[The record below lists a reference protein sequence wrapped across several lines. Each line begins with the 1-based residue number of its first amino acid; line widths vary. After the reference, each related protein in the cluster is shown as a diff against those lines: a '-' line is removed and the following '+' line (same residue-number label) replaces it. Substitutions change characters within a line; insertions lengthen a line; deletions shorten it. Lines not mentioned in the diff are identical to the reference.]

1 MLVQEY
7 KRTYY
12 PILQLTDTAKQAI
25 VLMEDYFVEH
35 WPVCTNGTFVGIL
48 NRDALASVSDNTLL
62 SELIDEFI
70 PVAVLNTDFIFTAV
84 KLASLNHL
92 TLVPVVTPEN
102 ILDGIVTANDLLRAT
117 AHYIGIELP
126 GGTIVLQMERKEY
139 SFGEINRLVE
149 TNDAFITQ
157 LNSSINSNNGL
168 LDVIIKINK
177 TEISDVVATF
187 QRYEYNVLYYLG
199 DEWYT
204 NELKDNYNNLMN
216 YLNV

>member
-12 PILQLTDTAKQAI
+12 PILQLTDTAKQA
-25 VLMEDYFVEH
+25 VGLMTDYFVEH
-35 WPVCTNGTFVGIL
+35 WPVCSNGIFVGIL
-48 NRDALASVSDNTLL
+48 NRDSLASVSKDSELT
-62 SELIDEFI
+62 ELIDEFI
-70 PVAVLNTDFIFTAV
+70 PAAILNTDFIFTAV
-84 KLASLNHL
+84 KIASLNHL
-92 TLVPVVTPEN
+92 TLVPVVTTEN
-102 ILDGIVTANDLLRAT
+102 NLDGIVTTIDLLQAT
-117 AHYIGIELP
+117 AHYTGIELP
-126 GGTIVLQMERKEY
+126 GGIIVLQMERKEY

>member
-1 MLVQEY
+1 MWVHEY

-12 PILQLTDTAKQAI
+12 PILQLTDTVKQAI
-25 VLMEDYFVEH
+25 VLMEDYYVEH

-48 NRDALASVSDNTLL
+48 NKIALASVSEEASL

-84 KLASLNHL
+84 KLAALNHL

-117 AHYIGIELP
+117 AHYTAIELP
-126 GGTIVLQMERKEY
+126 GGTIFLQMERKEY

-149 TNDAFITQ
+149 TNDSFITQ
-157 LNSSINSNNGL
+157 LNYSINSNNGL

-177 TEISDVVATF
+177 TEIRDVVATF

>member
-1 MLVQEY
+1 MLVHEY

-48 NRDALASVSDNTLL
+48 SRAALASVSEEASL

-84 KLASLNHL
+84 KLAALNHL

-117 AHYIGIELP
+117 AHYTGIELP
-126 GGTIVLQMERKEY
+126 GGTIFLQMERKEY
-139 SFGEINRLVE
+139 SFGEINRLVD
-149 TNDAFITQ
+149 TNDSFITQ
-157 LNSSINSNNGL
+157 LNYSINSNNGL

>member
-1 MLVQEY
+1 MLVQEF

-25 VLMEDYFVEH
+25 ALMEDYFVEH
-35 WPVCTNGTFVGIL
+35 WPVCTNGSFVGIL
-48 NRDALASVSDNTLL
+48 NKNAFASISEEDPI
-62 SELIDEFI
+62 SELIDELI
-70 PVAVLNTDFIFTAV
+70 PLAVLNTDFIFNAV

-92 TLVPVVTPEN
+92 TLVPVVTSEN
-102 ILDGIVTANDLLRAT
+102 IIDGIVTSHDLLRAT
-117 AHYIGIELP
+117 AHYTGIELP
-126 GGTIVLQMERKEY
+126 GGIIVLQMERKEY

>member
-1 MLVQEY
+1 MWVHEY

-12 PILQLTDTAKQAI
+12 PILQLTDTVKQAI
-25 VLMEDYFVEH
+25 VLMEDYYVEH

-48 NRDALASVSDNTLL
+48 NRIALASVSEEASL

-84 KLASLNHL
+84 KLAALNHL

-117 AHYIGIELP
+117 AHYTAIELP
-126 GGTIVLQMERKEY
+126 GGTIFLQMERKEY

-149 TNDAFITQ
+149 TNDSFITQ
-157 LNSSINSNNGL
+157 LNYSINSNNGL

-177 TEISDVVATF
+177 TEIRDVVATF
-187 QRYEYNVLYYLG
+187 QRYEYNVLYYLR